1 MPLKSSSYNTSHV
14 QKYTC
19 IYNQKYYLKL
29 IHSGGD
35 PSVLESIDGIDMWE
49 ALTQGLT
56 SPRKEFLVNI
66 DPVFS
71 GAAVR
76 VGDWK
81 LMHSE

>member
-1 MPLKSSSYNTSHV
+1 MCTKV
-14 QKYTC
+14 
-19 IYNQKYYLKL
+19 YLYLQSRVFFKL
-29 IHSGGD
+29 ILSGGD
-35 PSVLESIDGIDMWE
+35 PSVLGSIDGIDMWE

-66 DPVFS
+66 DPVFN

-81 LMHSE
+81 LVHSE

>member
-1 MPLKSSSYNTSHV
+1 MSIKSSSSDTSHV
-14 QKYTC
+14 HKLIC
-19 IYNQKYYLKL
+19 IYNKKYYLKL
-29 IHSGGD
+29 ILSGGD

-76 VGDWK
+76 IGDWK